1 MGSAWDTAGVKVY
14 AYRYNQPDP
23 ATGSSATEHGAENYI
38 VFRGTHT
45 GYVLVPSLILRIF
58 EQISNI
64 APMGQRR
71 FRHSISEIVFSEELI
86 AYSVKHRNSIIL
98 NGAPAGTQTVAR
110 LVNVIN

>member
-14 AYRYNQPDP
+14 VYHYNQPDP

-38 VFRGTHT
+38 VLRGTHT

-64 APMGQRR
+64 VPMGQRR
-71 FRHSISEIVFSEELI
+71 FRHSIFLKSYFRRSSSLI
-86 AYSVKHRNSIIL
+86 RSRHRQI
-98 NGAPAGTQTVAR
+98 VAR
-110 LVNVIN
+110 LVNEIN